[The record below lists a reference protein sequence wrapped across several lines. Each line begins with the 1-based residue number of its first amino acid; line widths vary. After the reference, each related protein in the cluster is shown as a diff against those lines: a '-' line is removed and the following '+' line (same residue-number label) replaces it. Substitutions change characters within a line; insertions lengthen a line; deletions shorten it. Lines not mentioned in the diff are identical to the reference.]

1 MLHACGW
8 LEGGLVADFEKF
20 VMDADQL
27 GVLHGLARGVE
38 IDENAQ
44 AMDAL
49 REVGPGGHF
58 LGCAHTQ
65 ANYKQAFW
73 KSQLLDY
80 KPYETWADEGSRDTR
95 ALASARVEKLLATY
109 EQPALDPAIREALIS
124 YVAEKKS
131 GMPDAFM

>member
-27 GVLHGLARGVE
+27 GALHRMAQGVAV
-38 IDENAQ
+38 DDAAL

-65 ANYKQAFW
+65 AHYQSAFW
-73 KSQLLDY
+73 RSELFDY
-80 KPYETWADEGSRDTR
+80 KPYETWAEQGGRDTR
-95 ALASARVEKLLATY
+95 ALASARVAELLAAY
-109 EQPALDPAIREALIS
+109 EAPPLDPAISEALEEF
-124 YVAEKKS
+124 VRRRKS
-131 GMPDAFM
+131 EIPDAQI